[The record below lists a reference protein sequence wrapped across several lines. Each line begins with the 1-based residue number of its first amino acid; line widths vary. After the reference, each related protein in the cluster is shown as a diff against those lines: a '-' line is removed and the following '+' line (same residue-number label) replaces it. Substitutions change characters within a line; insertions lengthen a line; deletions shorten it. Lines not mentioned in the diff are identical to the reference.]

1 MKMSVLGPPESEKW
15 YLQKDDGAHALSREC
30 VLYVCRCLPVT
41 ESPVKNFSGTFL
53 DWGAIQKISSF
64 KRSISLIE

>member
-53 DWGAIQKISSF
+53 D
-64 KRSISLIE
+64 